1 MSLRCAQTRT
11 VDAIPDII
19 PIVRPERN
27 RCSPSPPLLLRLMM
41 KFAIQTRTK
50 DTRKGP
56 SYGQRER
63 EREREREDDG
73 WVRKRG
79 ERART
84 HARARARACISRRES
99 EREREEGEEALASA
113 APAAGSSRMTII
125 SGHWVHGAW
134 RLSFAP
140 YSYACPSCLS
150 KPSLF

>member
-56 SYGQRER
+56 SYGQR